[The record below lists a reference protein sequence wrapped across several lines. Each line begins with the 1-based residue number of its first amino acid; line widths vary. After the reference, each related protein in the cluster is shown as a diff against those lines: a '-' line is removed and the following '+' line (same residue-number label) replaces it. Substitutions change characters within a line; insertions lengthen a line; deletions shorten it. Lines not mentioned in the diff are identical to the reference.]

1 MNSPTKPSDR
11 STPDDDGIDP
21 KTRQILQAAGS
32 GIFFNTG
39 RTISFDDHADGH
51 LFFDAANVTV
61 AAPRAHHVSRK
72 PIRKAQAS

>member
-1 MNSPTKPSDR
+1 MHVGGISDEH
-11 STPDDDGIDP
+11 TGAWF
-21 KTRQILQAAGS
+21 LQAAGS